1 MRKSWRIPVVC
12 LFVLGALGMVM
23 GLRAQEKAPIAEQV
37 AKAYGLDAWGQI
49 DAIRYTFNVNIG
61 PTIKLARSWV
71 WEPKTGKV
79 SFDGMTKD
87 GKPLKVTYLRSDL
100 ANQPAVVKD
109 EVDPDFMNDQYWLT
123 FPLHLVWDGSVT
135 VEDRGQHKLP
145 IGVGTADWVVAK
157 YPDGV
162 GYTPGDTWELFVG
175 PDKVAKAF
183 VYRRGGPVKPSV
195 VIATWKDYK
204 KAGPLLLA
212 TDHPG
217 TADGKPFRMF
227 FTGVAVKTAGSDT
240 WVDAK

>member
-1 MRKSWRIPVVC
+1 MRETWRTPVVY
-12 LFVLGALGMVM
+12 LFVVGALILVP
-23 GLRAQEKAPIAEQV
+23 GLKAQQKAPIAEQV
-37 AKAYGLDAWGQI
+37 AKAYGLDSWGQI
-49 DAIRYTFNVNIG
+49 DAVRYTFNVNIG
-61 PTIKLARSWV
+61 PTIKLSRSWI
-71 WEPKTGKV
+71 WEPKSGKV

-100 ANQPAVVKD
+100 ANQPAVVKE
-109 EVDPDFMNDQYWLT
+109 EVDPGFMNDMYWLT
-123 FPLHLVWDGSVT
+123 FPLHLAWDGSVT
-135 VEDRGQHKLP
+135 VEDRGMHKLP

-175 PDKVAKAF
+175 PDKVVKAF
-183 VYRRGGPVKPSV
+183 VYRRGGPTKPSV

-204 KAGPLLLA
+204 KAGPLSIA

-217 TADGKPFRMF
+217 TADGNPFRMF
-227 FTGVAVKTAGSDT
+227 FTGVAVKLAGSDT